1 MGLPLCSEGREA
13 PKAIRRNGLGASTTA
28 DVSSCSGDPGWDGT
42 LGFETRREEQQDRRL
57 SCETESQS
65 WWRKFP
71 SHSEGV
77 LCVYS
82 VHIFSSNPVI
92 LHQTPYFCSL
102 PVWSPKTSPQAA
114 FLVAVGKANR
124 GSLLISV
131 LGHLSQ
137 LGCQVDSN
145 VFIQGVVCDVCKVV
159 QVVEAVQPLPFFG
172 LTQQSV
178 PVWAE
183 NRGVALSEGPTSPP
197 RRTEQGSPQQG
208 PQPRAALLPSHGGA
222 TGPPRPAAPCWQLL
236 LPGTPPTSCQGLYLW
251 HHFI

>member
-1 MGLPLCSEGREA
+1 M
-13 PKAIRRNGLGASTTA
+13 K
-28 DVSSCSGDPGWDGT
+28 DV
-42 LGFETRREEQQDRRL
+42 
-57 SCETESQS
+57 
-65 WWRKFP
+65 P

-82 VHIFSSNPVI
+82 VHIFSSNPAT
-92 LHQTPYFCSL
+92 LHQMPYFYSL

-114 FLVAVGKANR
+114 FLVAVGKANI

-172 LTQQSV
+172 LAQQSV
-178 PVWAE
+178 PV
-183 NRGVALSEGPTSPP
+183 
-197 RRTEQGSPQQG
+197 
-208 PQPRAALLPSHGGA
+208 
-222 TGPPRPAAPCWQLL
+222 
-236 LPGTPPTSCQGLYLW
+236 
-251 HHFI
+251 